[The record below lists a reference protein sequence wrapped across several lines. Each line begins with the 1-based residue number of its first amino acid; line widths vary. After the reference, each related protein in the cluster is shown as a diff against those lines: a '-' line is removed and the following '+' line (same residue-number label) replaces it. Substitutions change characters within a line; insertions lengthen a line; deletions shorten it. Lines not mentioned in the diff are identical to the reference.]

1 MYDYEFKSKISISF
15 FLVPILLK
23 YVEDLNKRLKISCL
37 SERIIIEFFSLSK
50 QSSSSF
56 SSSFLLPITSN

>member
-23 YVEDLNKRLKISCL
+23 YVEDLNKRLKISYL